1 MFVLQVSSGRWGCG
15 LSPGCVIAE
24 QAMGLAGRSGVS
36 EAEGHAGQEQESEV
50 RRELAGTGPKSLFV
64 VSVAS

>member
-1 MFVLQVSSGRWGCG
+1 M
-15 LSPGCVIAE
+15 IAE